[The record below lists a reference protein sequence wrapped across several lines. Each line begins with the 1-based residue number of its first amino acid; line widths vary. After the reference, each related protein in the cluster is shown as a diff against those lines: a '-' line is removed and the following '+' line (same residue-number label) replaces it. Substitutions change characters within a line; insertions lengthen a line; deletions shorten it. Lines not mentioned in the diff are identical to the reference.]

1 MINKEYY
8 YIMSQLF
15 RKTFKAPKA
24 FIDPADIYI
33 IKKYDKLTC
42 CQVNERDIQVKE
54 LISSKLLCDYRDYT
68 RIAKKKQ
75 FDDNITIE
83 CAADLVLVDGDVC
96 DICELPRVIDFAE
109 NNLA

>member
-1 MINKEYY
+1 
-8 YIMSQLF
+8 MSQLF

-75 FDDNITIE
+75 FDNDITIE

-96 DICELPRVIDFAE
+96 DICELPRVINYDDSI
-109 NNLA
+109 LM

>member
-1 MINKEYY
+1 
-8 YIMSQLF
+8 MSQIF

-33 IKKYDKLTC
+33 IKKRDTLTC
-42 CQVNERDIQVKE
+42 CQVNERDIQVQE
-54 LISSKLLCDYRDYT
+54 LFNSKLLCDYRDYI

-75 FDDNITIE
+75 FQDNITIE

-96 DICELPRVIDFAE
+96 DICELPRVINYADSI
-109 NNLA
+109 LM